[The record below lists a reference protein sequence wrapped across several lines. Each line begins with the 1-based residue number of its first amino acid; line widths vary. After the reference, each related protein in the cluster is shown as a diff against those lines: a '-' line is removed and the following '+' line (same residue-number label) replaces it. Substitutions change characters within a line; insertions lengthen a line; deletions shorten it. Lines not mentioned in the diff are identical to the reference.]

1 MAPVGI
7 APAQSVAAPEPLAPA
22 KVCVPTARASKR
34 GWADAW
40 GNIDVEHPDI
50 PPEVKAREL
59 EKRRRKAEEE
69 AGRNNPGLLLNYM
82 HSTAGQPNPPWPR
95 PLVRSTQRY
104 AITEEDPFETG
115 GSDY

>member
-1 MAPVGI
+1 VAQADP
-7 APAQSVAAPEPLAPA
+7 APAQTLVAPA

-69 AGRNNPGLLLNYM
+69 AARNNPGLLLNYM
-82 HSTAGQPNPPWPR
+82 HSTVGQPNPPWPK

-104 AITEEDPFETG
+104 AITEEDPFGAG